1 MDTSTP
7 TITATKIA
15 PPPDW
20 ALLQRQ
26 LFDVIA
32 RAGDIATEKYA
43 RPDGRVYH
51 FFDVDDAYESRSMRG
66 IFYALGGPRRFLDIA
81 KREWDA
87 ITWLY
92 SEERQL
98 TDEDPNH
105 PMYMPQLRNEYW
117 NLDIPFNADWFHMG
131 EGNQMLYDFGV
142 ADPTNPSN
150 RERAHKFA
158 AMYIGEDPD
167 APNWDP
173 EYKIF
178 RSPLHGGAGP
188 MTSVRQHKAI
198 VHTDGNESDYVHLV
212 RHWLHPRSLGDFGH
226 RGTMVDNPSTE
237 PLLPHFLYPRVKE
250 LEPRWYEDDARR
262 EEILDIFDEMVL
274 QGDEPSN
281 LCATALVT
289 NAYLY
294 TGDEKYK
301 RWVLDYVQSWIDRI
315 EANGGIIPDNV
326 GPTGVIG
333 EARDGQWW
341 GGLHG
346 WSSSERAIDRLFLGL
361 IIGAECAHLL
371 SGGDDSYLELLRS
384 QVRVLMENSIET
396 DNESRCM
403 VAPTSYGADGWA
415 SYGDFSIRG
424 GPPHLTHLH
433 HASMSDGDY
442 DLVTRVRDRWMNGG
456 GDDWNDI
463 EPTGDRGGAR
473 TEYSRFQYYDGKNPD
488 WPVRTMNADYI
499 QVADSIEAME
509 RDTRTVQEIINDNNW
524 PPNPVIVKALIQT
537 TMGSPAPLYNGGILR
552 ATVRYFDACEQRPGL
567 PPDVSALVD
576 ELSADKVCIQL
587 VNTSS
592 CETRS
597 LIVQAGAFGE
607 HSFTDVSFD
616 ETSYSYDGINPGLR
630 TRAEQTTNCA
640 STTVNSK
647 HFSVELPPMT
657 SVRLEC
663 GLERFSNNP
672 TYAFPW
678 HGDEVPIE

>member
-1 MDTSTP
+1 MDTSYP
-7 TITATKIA
+7 KITATKIA

-20 ALLQRQ
+20 ALLQRH
-26 LFDVIA
+26 LFDIIA
-32 RAGDIATEKYA
+32 HAGDVATEKYA

-98 TDEDPNH
+98 TDDDPKH

-131 EGNQMLYDFGV
+131 EGNQMLYDFGL

-150 RERAHKFA
+150 RERARKFA

-173 EYKIF
+173 IYKIV

-188 MTSVRQHKAI
+188 MTEVRKHKGI
-198 VHTDGNESDYVHLV
+198 VHTDGNVSDHVHLV
-212 RHWLHPRSLGDFGH
+212 RHWLDRRSLGDFGH
-226 RGTMVDNPSTE
+226 RGTMEDNPSAE

-281 LCATALVT
+281 LCTTALVT

-301 RWVLDYVQSWIDRI
+301 KWVLDYVQGWIDRI
-315 EANGGIIPDNV
+315 EANDGIIPDNV
-326 GPTGVIG
+326 GATGVVG

-346 WSSSERAIDRLFLGL
+346 WSTGERAIDRLFLGL

-371 SGGDDSYLELLRS
+371 SGGDDSYLEVLRS

-396 DNESRCM
+396 ETESRCM
-403 VAPTSYGADGWA
+403 VVPTSYGADGWA

-424 GPPHLTHLH
+424 GPPHLTHLY
-433 HASMSDGDY
+433 HASLSESDY
-442 DLVTRVRDRWMNGG
+442 DTVTRVRDRWMNGG

-463 EPTGDRGGAR
+463 PLTGDRGGAR
-473 TEYSRFQYYDGKNPD
+473 TEFSRFQYYDGKNPD
-488 WPVRTMNADYI
+488 WPIQTMAADYE
-499 QVADSIEAME
+499 QVADYIEAME
-509 RDTRTVQEIINDNNW
+509 RDTRTVQEIIDDNNW

-552 ATVRYFDACEQRPGL
+552 ATVRYFDPCEHRPGL
-567 PPDVSALVD
+567 PPGVAALVD
-576 ELSADKVCIQL
+576 ELSAGKVSIRL

-607 HSFTDVSFD
+607 HSFTDISFD
-616 ETSYSYDGINPGLR
+616 ETTYSYDGINPGLR
-630 TRAEQTTNCA
+630 TRAEQTTDCA
-640 STTVNSK
+640 STTVNGK
-647 HFSVELPPMT
+647 HFTVELPPLT

-663 GLERFSNNP
+663 GLDRFSNDP